1 LQSLTLEVRM
11 HRRLAAVLV
20 CSALTL
26 AGCGRHTPVAPT
38 TTPEDVVPP
47 VDLSVLTNLERTL
60 RPPASRGAASGN
72 SPIVVLPAG
81 SVDALAGAIA
91 QAGPHGFVIL
101 SSGLHR
107 ESGMVEVTIPVV
119 IMGDPG
125 AVLESTVPTWP
136 AGNPVLQAAIW
147 VHNAEGVAIRDLEM
161 RPAGGL
167 GGAAILLDG
176 ARSAAVL
183 QNNIHDYQYGV
194 LVYDSDHASIWS
206 NRVSTTTAWQTAVVP
221 EAHGIVV
228 ISGASAMVAQNK
240 VSNAL
245 FGIWACDRDG
255 IAYGNTVSANLVGL
269 ILCRVPAGSYPLPGG
284 EIVGASAS
292 AVRWLAQGNVCFGN
306 FTTGLLAIDGSSA
319 NRILS
324 NDSHDNGGYAI
335 ELAGDSYRFGFL
347 TPASFDNLF
356 VAGAYANVQVKNCGN
371 GNRVIGGKLVDN
383 TAEPCN

>member
-1 LQSLTLEVRM
+1 M
-11 HRRLAAVLV
+11 ARRLTALLV
-20 CSALTL
+20 CSSLALT
-26 AGCGRHTPVAPT
+26 GCGRHAPVAPT
-38 TTPEDVVPP
+38 TTPDDVVTP
-47 VDLSVLTNLERTL
+47 VDLSSLTRLERAL
-60 RPPASRGAASGN
+60 RPPAARGAANGH
-72 SPIVVLPAG
+72 SPIVVVPAG

-91 QAGPHGFVIL
+91 EAGPHGFVIL

-107 ESGMVEVTIPVV
+107 ESAMVEVSIPVV
-119 IMGDPG
+119 IKGEPG
-125 AVLESTVPTWP
+125 AVLESAIPTWP
-136 AGNPVLQAAIW
+136 AGNPVIQAALW
-147 VHNAEGVAIRDLEM
+147 VHNTEGAAIRDLEM

-167 GGAAILLDG
+167 GGTAILLDG

-183 QNNIHDYQYGV
+183 QDNIHDYQYGV

-206 NRVSTTTAWQTAVVP
+206 NRVSTTTAWQTNPAVP

-228 ISGASAMVAQNK
+228 ISGASAFVAQNR

-269 ILCRVPAGSYPLPGG
+269 ILCRVPAGSYPLPSG

-306 FTTGLLAIDGSSA
+306 FATGLLAIDGSNA

-356 VAGAYANVQVKNCGN
+356 VAGAYPNVQVKNCGN

-383 TAEPCN
+383 TVEPCN